1 MWKGKSNGIII
12 SPRIT
17 ELVCHREADS
27 GGRNQNKIIN
37 KIAKKIMNKKHT
49 QIFNGLMSV
58 KIIRE
63 TG

>member
-1 MWKGKSNGIII
+1 MWKGKRNGIIF
-12 SPRIT
+12 SPLVT

-27 GGRNQNKIIN
+27 GEKRWQKKKI
-37 KIAKKIMNKKHT
+37 KKIMNKKHT

-58 KIIRE
+58 KVIRE